1 MLTAIILVSCN
12 GFLYAQE
19 SPSGAADTRKDAL
32 RIFID
37 CRRCDMDYIREVMPF
52 INYVREVREA
62 QLYLLMTQESTGSG
76 GTNYTLFF
84 SGQQEFSGMNDTL
97 TYVASPD
104 DTDDITRIGLTKTM
118 GMGLMRYVAK
128 TPIRN
133 NVDIRYEGERQEDPE
148 QVQDRWNYWVFE
160 IETQPEFSIEQSR
173 KGFELENSFEA
184 NMITPDWKLENEFE
198 YDYELDVFIS
208 ERDDENG
215 ENVETRTEA
224 ERKSWEFDNLTV
236 KSLNDHWSAGLRSEI
251 SSSSYRNI
259 DLKIEITPA
268 IEYNFFP
275 YYMSN
280 QKQIRV
286 LYGVG
291 FVYNNYVDT
300 TVYNQIEENLFEH
313 SLDLALQVQQSW
325 GFANISLG
333 YSNYLHDFSKNRI
346 QIDGYI
352 RVRILRGLSISLSG
366 DAALIH
372 NQVELVRGDRS
383 DEEVY
388 LRLRE
393 LETNYRFGGRLGITY
408 TFGSIFNN
416 IVNPRF

>member
-1 MLTAIILVSCN
+1 MLIIIMLLSCS
-12 GFLYAQE
+12 GFLIAQE
-19 SPSGAADTRKDAL
+19 SPPPVDNTRKDAL

-52 INYVREVREA
+52 INYVREIREA
-62 QLYLLMTQESTGSG
+62 QLYLLVTQEHTGSG
-76 GTNYTLFF
+76 GTRYTLFF
-84 SGQQEFSGMNDTL
+84 SGQQEFSGMDDIL
-97 TYVASPD
+97 TYVANPD

-128 TPIRN
+128 TPIRD
-133 NVDIRYEGERQEDPE
+133 NVIIRYEGEPQENPE
-148 QVQDRWNYWVFE
+148 QVSDRWNFWVFE
-160 IETQPEFSIEQSR
+160 IEIQPEFSIEQSR
-173 KGFELENSFEA
+173 KGIELENSFEA

-198 YDYELDVFIS
+198 FEYELDVFIK
-208 ERDDENG
+208 EPDDNEG
-215 ENVETRTEA
+215 NVETRTEA
-224 ERKSWEFDNLTV
+224 ERKSWEFENLTV

-251 SSSSYRNI
+251 SSSSYRNLDI
-259 DLKIEITPA
+259 KIQVSPA
-268 IEYNFFP
+268 IEYNIFP
-275 YYMSN
+275 YSLSN
-280 QKQIRV
+280 QKQLRI
-286 LYGVG
+286 LYGLG

-325 GFANISLG
+325 GSANISLG

-346 QIDGYI
+346 QLNGYVQ
-352 RVRILRGLSISLSG
+352 VRILRGLSISLDG

-372 NQVELVRGDRS
+372 NQIELARGGRS

-393 LETNYRFGGRLGITY
+393 LETNYRFGWRIGITY